1 MAMTKRADGRYQK
14 KVTLSNGKQKIVY
27 GKSPAAVNAA
37 ARAILAEDEAGLE
50 IGDHTLV
57 GEWAKTWLESYKM
70 TLRYSTIMMYR
81 NAYNKHIMPII
92 GSMELRDVRPVHIRR
107 VLAGVADLSES
118 SQHKVL
124 ITARQLFQSARQ
136 NKLVSSDPTE
146 GMKITKHNT
155 PSKKKY
161 LTDEE
166 AAALMSAVTE
176 PRARVFCGLCLYC
189 GLRKEEAL
197 GLKWSDIGV
206 GQLVVSR
213 AMTFGA
219 NQQLPSDELKTKAAH
234 RIIPV
239 PRALQRILDETPR
252 LSAHVVSGL
261 NGADMTAQMFKRL
274 WDTHVRKAAAMPDVH
289 PHMLRHTY
297 ATTLYHAGIDLRTAQ
312 RLLGHSSIQMTA
324 NIYTHLEAQDS
335 LAAALKLNNYLDD
348 LPAAEAT

>member
-37 ARAILAEDEAGLE
+37 ARALLAEDEAGLE

-57 GEWAKTWLESYKM
+57 GEWAKTWLDSYKM
-70 TLRYSTIMMYR
+70 TLRYSTIRMYR
-81 NAYNKHIMPII
+81 NAYNKHIMPVI

-155 PSKKKY
+155 PDKKKY

-166 AAALMSAVTE
+166 AGALMSAVTE

-197 GLKWSDIGV
+197 GLRWSDIGV

-213 AMTFGA
+213 AMTFGT
-219 NQQLPSDELKTKAAH
+219 NQQLPTDELKTKAAH

-261 NGADMTAQMFKRL
+261 DGADMTAQMFKQL
-274 WDTHVRKAAAMPDVH
+274 WNTHVKKAAAMPDVH

-335 LAAALKLNNYLDD
+335 LAAALKLNNYFDD